1 MGRPSRRMLDD
12 RLLGYFTEFSLDLQ
26 VLLGAHALLANG
38 NVMSRVGASQVRP
51 VGWPR
56 VKTRVKLRRATSCE
70 HLVKGKPQGWGKKKL
85 GEKEETES

>member
-1 MGRPSRRMLDD
+1 MLDD
-12 RLLGYFTEFSLDLQ
+12 RLLGYFTEFSSDLQ

-56 VKTRVKLRRATSCE
+56 VKTRVKLRRE
-70 HLVKGKPQGWGKKKL
+70 GQHLVKGKPQGWGKKKL